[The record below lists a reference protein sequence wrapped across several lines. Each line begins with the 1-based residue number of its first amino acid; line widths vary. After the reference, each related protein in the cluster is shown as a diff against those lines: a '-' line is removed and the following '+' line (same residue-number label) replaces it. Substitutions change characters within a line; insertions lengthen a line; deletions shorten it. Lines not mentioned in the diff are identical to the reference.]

1 MGNRKEDTMKWFKR
15 KLSKWV
21 REIENEKKYMSE
33 AQALPVEDTPQS
45 EPVLGFKIYSAQN
58 GQVLEFFRYNK
69 LGDMRNNSI
78 YIIDKDTDISEYVS
92 KCLSLEML
100 K

>member
-1 MGNRKEDTMKWFKR
+1 MKWIKR
-15 KLSKWV
+15 KVAKWV
-21 REIENEKKYMSE
+21 REIENDMSGMSV
-33 AQALPVEDTPQS
+33 ASRPVENNPQS
-45 EPVLGFKIYSAQN
+45 EPVLAFKIYSAQN
-58 GQVLEFFRYNK
+58 GQVLEFLKYDK

-78 YIIDKDTDISEYVS
+78 YIIDKDSDISEYVS

>member
-1 MGNRKEDTMKWFKR
+1 MKWLKR
-15 KLSKWV
+15 KIAKWV
-21 REIENEKKYMSE
+21 REIENDIPEV
-33 AQALPVEDTPQS
+33 AGCPVENNPQS
-45 EPVLGFKIYSAQN
+45 EPVLTFKIYSAQN
-58 GQVLEFFRYNK
+58 GQVLEFLKYDK

-78 YIIDKDTDISEYVS
+78 YIIDKETDISEYVS